1 MTNPDTPAPAVEAM
15 IARLREP
22 TNVCGACGQ
31 PWTGD
36 KCGQVDN
43 SWGFP
48 TCYPHNE
55 INLEEAADMLAA
67 LVNDRDRL
75 AKNLDHWRTEVGK
88 LHSKV
93 DRLTADRDRLAG
105 ELAEARKWAKDA
117 IFFDSEYVK
126 AVDERANEIVAE
138 NAVLIADRDRLR
150 AALTP
155 FAEVAAGTGWDALQS
170 RELIHA
176 IGPRLTSGCYIEAGA
191 FRRARAALNQQE
203 A

>member
-67 LVNDRDRL
+67 QAAEIERLTRERNAAREAL
-75 AKNLDHWRTEVGK
+75 AKAERLLDWCK
-88 LHSKV
+88 M
-93 DRLTADRDRLAG
+93 RLREPYRDLFDKYRKHPPEHDPDAPPLVIS
-105 ELAEARKWAKDA
+105 ECDSARA
-117 IFFDSEYVK
+117 
-126 AVDERANEIVAE
+126 
-138 NAVLIADRDRLR
+138 LIAKGGGD
-150 AALTP
+150 
-155 FAEVAAGTGWDALQS
+155 EQ
-170 RELIHA
+170 
-176 IGPRLTSGCYIEAGA
+176 
-191 FRRARAALNQQE
+191 
-203 A
+203 